1 MLMGSTIPPRLGTQG
16 LEQQMANHPNRS
28 KTYTYSAYTAQQDGV
43 THTHTGVLSGAI
55 RKAKAYA
62 VEAFPAW
69 QYAGYGPTI
78 VVRDAAGTEVHRE
91 RL

>member
-1 MLMGSTIPPRLGTQG
+1 MRY
-16 LEQQMANHPNRS
+16 
-28 KTYTYSAYTAQQDGV
+28 KTYTYSAYTPQQDGV
-43 THTHTGVLSGAI
+43 TMTHRGALLTTI
-55 RKAKAYA
+55 RKAKQYA
-62 VEAFPAW
+62 RDAFPAW